1 MPARP
6 TTGSTSMNP
15 ILSLERVYQRFFE
28 SKVSAMILYVIN
40 SAPGAFHQTGHF
52 LINQMEDGF
61 YRRKAQYLRYI
72 YDFGTDIPHPN
83 QVRS

>member
-1 MPARP
+1 M
-6 TTGSTSMNP
+6 
-15 ILSLERVYQRFFE
+15 ILS
-28 SKVSAMILYVIN
+28 VIN